1 LERLR
6 LFGKANSHPFAFYT
20 IEFTS
25 PESTVA
31 TSGRDGCKLVA
42 VFEVKKEIPPDAQRI
57 GRPNEPEGKTGGK
70 MNIRAQACRPALR
83 QKESFHETD

>member
-6 LFGKANSHPFAFYT
+6 LFGKANSHPFAFY
-20 IEFTS
+20 IIKFTS

-57 GRPNEPEGKTGGK
+57 GRPNEPQGKTGGNEHPGTSVPPGITSK
-70 MNIRAQACRPALR
+70 GEL
-83 QKESFHETD
+83 S